1 MNTEGAIIYNSII
14 LYGIDME
21 LDTSND
27 FSNNFSDAII
37 KLLSDLIPHDP
48 TLKIYNNNMTI
59 LDMIRTNVDIP
70 YQSWM
75 CDDYK
80 ERNDELIKVIRQR
93 GKVDEDYPM
102 WAIKLIEHFSK

>member
-1 MNTEGAIIYNSII
+1 MNVEEAVIYNSII
-14 LYGIDME
+14 LNAISIE
-21 LDTSND
+21 LESSDD
-27 FSNNFSDAII
+27 FSNNFSNVII

-59 LDMIRTNVDIP
+59 LDMIRINVDIP

-102 WAIKLIEHFSK
+102 WSIKLIEHFNK